1 MGILSTF
8 FNAMIRSAGHDA
20 YRSTKRVV
28 TDAGKQASRRTA
40 IEADYDVIQE
50 VGAELEN
57 TVDMYT
63 EVDNPIEIGRRVVR
77 GAIDI
82 LEKYIEEGKELQV
95 DAEIIESIETTRD
108 RLFRIDTLSQAEQVS
123 TLLDVLGIMVVM
135 TEDRPIEIADN
146 PIAIFDV
153 VPREVVN
160 ILEKKIEFY
169 RELQVDAEIIE
180 SIETNLD
187 QLLRIDTQES
197 KEEQIFILLRV
208 LKSMESEVERL
219 EIANKPLAIFDVV
232 PQEVIGILEKKI
244 EFYKEAQ
251 VDVEIIESTETTLD
265 QFLRIDM
272 LESQSEQIFTLL
284 RVLKSMESEVKI
296 LTQMVDDYRSESS

>member
-28 TDAGKQASRRTA
+28 TDVGKQASRRTA

-50 VGAELEN
+50 VDEGLEN
-57 TVDMYT
+57 TADMYT
-63 EVDNPIEIGRRVVR
+63 AADNPIEIGHRVVR

-82 LEKYIEEGKELQV
+82 LEKHIEEGKELQV

-108 RLFRIDTLSQAEQVS
+108 RLLRIETLSQAEQVS

-135 TEDRPIEIADN
+135 AEDRPIEIADN
-146 PIAIFDV
+146 PIEIFDL

-160 ILEKKIEFY
+160 ILQKQIEIH
-169 RELQVDAEIIE
+169 REAQLDVEG
-180 SIETNLD
+180 IETTLD

-197 KEEQIFILLRV
+197 KEEQIFTLLKV
-208 LKSMESEVERL
+208 LVSMESEIR
-219 EIANKPLAIFDVV
+219 
-232 PQEVIGILEKKI
+232 IL
-244 EFYKEAQ
+244 
-251 VDVEIIESTETTLD
+251 S
-265 QFLRIDM
+265 
-272 LESQSEQIFTLL
+272 
-284 RVLKSMESEVKI
+284 
-296 LTQMVDDYRSESS
+296 QMVDDYRSQSS

>member
-20 YRSTKRVV
+20 YRSTKRIV

-50 VGAELEN
+50 VDAGLEN
-57 TVDMYT
+57 TADMYT
-63 EVDNPIEIGRRVVR
+63 EADNPIEIARRVVR
-77 GAIDI
+77 EAIDI
-82 LEKYIEEGKELQV
+82 LEKHIEEGKELQF
-95 DAEIIESIETTRD
+95 DAEIIESIEMTRD
-108 RLFRIDTLSQAEQVS
+108 RLLRIETLSQAEQVS
-123 TLLDVLGIMVVM
+123 TLLDVVGIMVVM
-135 TEDRPIEIADN
+135 AEDRPIEIADN
-146 PIAIFDV
+146 PIEIFDL

-160 ILEKKIEFY
+160 ILQKQIEVY
-169 RELQVDAEIIE
+169 RELQLDVE

-187 QLLRIDTQES
+187 RLLRIDTQKS
-197 KEEQIFILLRV
+197 QSEQIFILLRV

>member
-28 TDAGKQASRRTA
+28 TDSGKQASRRTA

-50 VGAELEN
+50 VGEELAN
-57 TVDMYT
+57 TADMYT
-63 EVDNPIEIGRRVVR
+63 AADNPVEIGRRVVR

-82 LEKYIEEGKELQV
+82 LEKHIEEGKELQV
-95 DAEIIESIETTRD
+95 DAEIIESVETTRD
-108 RLFRIDTLSQAEQVS
+108 RLLRIDTLSQAEQVS

-135 TEDRPIEIADN
+135 AEDRSIEIADN
-146 PIAIFDV
+146 PIEIFDI

-197 KEEQIFILLRV
+197 KSEQIFILLRV

-251 VDVEIIESTETTLD
+251 VDVEIIESIETTLD

-272 LESQSEQIFTLL
+272 LESKSEQIFTLL

-296 LTQMVDDYRSESS
+296 LTQMVDDYRDKIS

>member
-8 FNAMIRSAGHDA
+8 FNAMIRSAGHDT
-20 YRSTKRVV
+20 YRSAKRVV
-28 TDAGKQASRRTA
+28 TDAGKQASRHTA

-50 VGAELEN
+50 VGEGLEN
-57 TVDMYT
+57 TADMYT
-63 EVDNPIEIGRRVVR
+63 SEDRPIEIARRVVR

-82 LEKYIEEGKELQV
+82 LEKHIEEGKELQV
-95 DAEIIESIETTRD
+95 DAEIIGSIETTCD
-108 RLFRIDTLSQAEQVS
+108 RLLRIETLSQAEQVS

-135 TEDRPIEIADN
+135 AEDRPIEIADN
-146 PIAIFDV
+146 PIEIFDV

-169 RELQVDAEIIE
+169 REAQIDAEIIE

-197 KEEQIFILLRV
+197 QSEQIFILLRV

-284 RVLKSMESEVKI
+284 RVLKYMESEVKI

>member
-50 VGAELEN
+50 VGTGLEN
-57 TVDMYT
+57 TADMYT

-82 LEKYIEEGKELQV
+82 LEKHIEEGK
-95 DAEIIESIETTRD
+95 
-108 RLFRIDTLSQAEQVS
+108 
-123 TLLDVLGIMVVM
+123 
-135 TEDRPIEIADN
+135 
-146 PIAIFDV
+146 
-153 VPREVVN
+153 
-160 ILEKKIEFY
+160 
-169 RELQVDAEIIE
+169 ELQVDAEIIE

-219 EIANKPLAIFDVV
+219 EIANKPLAIFDLV

-251 VDVEIIESTETTLD
+251 IDVEIIESIETTLD

-284 RVLKSMESEVKI
+284 HVLKSMESEVKI
-296 LTQMVDDYRSESS
+296 LTQMVDDYRGKSS

>member
-50 VGAELEN
+50 VGTGLEN
-57 TVDMYT
+57 TADMYT

-82 LEKYIEEGKELQV
+82 LEKHIEEGKELQV

-108 RLFRIDTLSQAEQVS
+108 RLLRIETLSQSEQVS

-135 TEDRPIEIADN
+135 AEDRPIEIADN
-146 PIAIFDV
+146 PIEIFDL

-160 ILEKKIEFY
+160 ILEKKIKFY
-169 RELQVDAEIIE
+169 REAQIDAEIIE

-197 KEEQIFILLRV
+197 QSEQIFILLRV

-219 EIANKPLAIFDVV
+219 EIANKPLAIFDLV

-251 VDVEIIESTETTLD
+251 IDVEIIESIETTLD

-284 RVLKSMESEVKI
+284 HVLKSMESEVKI
-296 LTQMVDDYRSESS
+296 LTQMVDDYRGKSS